1 MLPIRTPPGT
11 APILPTSVG
20 AALPERLSQPE
31 GVGASDDVRTGL
43 VAQHGI
49 RIKDKTLANLL
60 HTNLKTS
67 PTVVR
72 PRHSNNP

>member
-1 MLPIRTPPGT
+1 
-11 APILPTSVG
+11 VG
-20 AALPERLSQPE
+20 AALRERLSQPE

-67 PTVVR
+67 PKVVR
-72 PRHSNNP
+72 PRHSNNL